1 MTGSGT
7 IVQRARR
14 LGVAMFVATGGLA
27 ACGDTNE
34 ESAAGVP
41 HNSGSS
47 GPAATTTTLPSDVF
61 EGVTVAQSQASDAPH
76 DWWWVID
83 LAGSTTIDGSGRVLV
98 EIPQSEVGCG
108 ESMRP
113 IDTFQLGEG
122 ASVSFELIDG
132 APGER
137 PTSWFTEAV
146 SFDSEPAVRG
156 RQFRVECP
164 PGTEEVAAELA
175 AQRATWEQAGVDS
188 YEFTMGIE
196 VFGPLYGAYRIV
208 VVDDAPVS
216 MVREDESEAPLP
228 AELPGTIDAV
238 FDLLERSVSADRFV
252 ATYDPDLGYPRSVTI
267 DHILNAID
275 DELAVHV
282 TSLTPSAR

>member
-14 LGVAMFVATGGLA
+14 LGVTTFVAIGGLA
-27 ACGDTNE
+27 ACADTNE
-34 ESAAGVP
+34 ESAARAP
-41 HNSGSS
+41 QTSGSS
-47 GPAATTTTLPSDVF
+47 GPAATTTTLPSAVF
-61 EGVTVAQSQASDAPH
+61 EGVTVAQSQANTAPH

-83 LAGSTTIDGSGRVLV
+83 LAGSATIDGSGRVLV
-98 EIPQSEVGCG
+98 EIAQSEVGCG

-113 IDTFQLGEG
+113 IDTFQLRDG

-146 SFDSEPAVRG
+146 SLDAEPAVRG

-164 PGTEEVAAELA
+164 PGTEEVASELA
-175 AQRATWEQAGVDS
+175 AQRVTWEQAGVDS
-188 YEFTMGIE
+188 YEFTMRIE
-196 VFGPLYGAYRIV
+196 VFGPLYGDYRIV

-216 MVREDESEAPLP
+216 MVREDETQAPLP

-238 FDLLERSVSADRFV
+238 FDLLARSVSADSFE
-252 ATYDPDLGYPRSVTI
+252 ATYDPDLGYPMSVTI

-282 TSLTPSAR
+282 TSLRPDGR

>member
-1 MTGSGT
+1 MTRSGT
-7 IVQRARR
+7 MVQRARR
-14 LGVAMFVATGGLA
+14 LGVTTFVTIGGLA
-27 ACGDTNE
+27 ACGDTSE
-34 ESAAGVP
+34 ESAAGP
-41 HNSGSS
+41 SQTSGSS
-47 GPAATTTTLPSDVF
+47 VLATAATTLPSAVF
-61 EGVTVAQSQASDAPH
+61 EGVTVAQSQASAAPH

-83 LAGSTTIDGSGRVLV
+83 LAGGATIDGSRRVLV

-113 IDTFQLGEG
+113 IDTFQLRDG
-122 ASVSFELIDG
+122 ANVSFELIDG

-164 PGTEEVAAELA
+164 PGTEEVASELA
-175 AQRATWEQAGVDS
+175 AQRARWEQASVDS
-188 YEFTMGIE
+188 YEFTMRIE
-196 VFGPLYGAYRIV
+196 VFGPLYGDYRIV

-216 MVREDESEAPLP
+216 IVRDDESQAPLP
-228 AELPGTIDAV
+228 AELPGTIDEV
-238 FDLLERSVSADRFV
+238 FDLLERSVSADRYE
-252 ATYDPDLGYPRSVTI
+252 ATYDPELGYPMSVMI

-282 TSLTPSAR
+282 TSLTPGA